1 MASEASDPDKH
12 DPASPKRMRAFSH
25 AELVTQAQQ
34 VASKSEKHCRVT
46 ASRVLQKW
54 STVKGI
60 VAGLQK
66 KPGVYDEQAIGHS
79 ALPFTIVSGVQILHV
94 LEEIDLPNLFARALR
109 IITEVTIALDEVS

>member
-1 MASEASDPDKH
+1 MIQLAEEDESL
-12 DPASPKRMRAFSH
+12 SH
-25 AELVTQAQQ
+25 AQLLAQAQQ

-54 STVKGI
+54 SAVKGI

-66 KPGVYDEQAIGHS
+66 KSGVYEEQAICHS

-94 LEEIDLPNLFARALR
+94 LEEIDLPNLFAGALR
-109 IITEVTIALDEVS
+109 IITEVTITLDEVS